1 MELSKPPFDELADHP
16 VQTAARDEIVP
27 LALEHI
33 PDSAIRS
40 LVQDMNQSGVS
51 VLRNYIQP
59 ADLQRLQKFVEDT
72 VDAAGGEYVGFDG
85 KEKLQGTLLGE
96 LGGQPEFLS
105 LMHRVYEQGSGSLA
119 PKQSIYQVLRCL
131 KGKSGLKHSLMFH
144 YDSYVV
150 TALLPIIIPTEGNA
164 GHLVMAPNWRKLRS
178 SYILNM
184 LDKVLLDNRITQ
196 SLLRYAFNTGRL
208 GLKQIAMVPG
218 NLYLFWGYRAIHANE
233 ACDPDKIR
241 ATALFHFADPHMDS
255 GLRQFTG
262 RAKARAAAEAASAG
276 K

>member
-1 MELSKPPFDELADHP
+1 MEFSNPPSFEELAKIP
-16 VQTAARDEIVP
+16 VRTAVRDSVVP
-27 LALEHI
+27 VTLDPV
-33 PDSAIRS
+33 PDEAIRS
-40 LVQDMNQSGVS
+40 LVKDMNQNGVG

-59 ADLQRLQKFVEDT
+59 ADLSQLKKFVEGT
-72 VDAAGGEYVGFDG
+72 VEAAGGEYVGFDG
-85 KEKLQGTLLGE
+85 KEKLRGTLLGE
-96 LGGQPEFLS
+96 IGDQPEFLS
-105 LMHRVYEQGSGSLA
+105 LMRRVYEQECGSPA

-164 GHLVMAPNWRKLRS
+164 GHLVMAPNWRRLRS
-178 SYILNM
+178 SYMLNM
-184 LDKVLLDNRITQ
+184 LDKLLLDNRLTQ
-196 SLLRYAFNTGRL
+196 TVLRYAFKTGRL

-262 RAKARAAAEAASAG
+262 RAKARAAAESEG